1 MPAGFNGD
9 MRVPREEFTMKKLV
23 LSLAAVAACA
33 CGGAWAQGADC
44 QAGAA
49 WGTPAGCG
57 NPGDAPGYVYN
68 NGAVYNNGVN
78 VYNNSGW
85 PPANSN
91 AYPYGYAVPGILG
104 ALGFPQIVQ
113 SQRYPQYQ
121 ASRGDRDGDGVRN
134 RSDRYPDD
142 PRYR

>member
-1 MPAGFNGD
+1 

-23 LSLAAVAACA
+23 LSLAAVAAFA
-33 CGGAWAQGADC
+33 CGGAGAQGAVC

-57 NPGDAPGYVYN
+57 HPGDAPGYGYGNVYRN
-68 NGAVYNNGVN
+68 DGVN

-91 AYPYGYAVPGILG
+91 AYPYGYALPGVLG
-104 ALGFPQIVQ
+104 ALGFPQIAQQYPV
-113 SQRYPQYQ
+113 YPQNQ
-121 ASRGDRDGDGVRN
+121 ARRNDRDGDGVRN
-134 RSDRYPDD
+134 SRDRYPDD
-142 PRYR
+142 ARYR

>member
-1 MPAGFNGD
+1 
-9 MRVPREEFTMKKLV
+9 MKKLV
-23 LSLAAVAACA
+23 LSLAAVAAFA
-33 CGGAWAQGADC
+33 SAGAWAQGADC
-44 QAGAA
+44 QAGSA

-57 NPGDAPGYVYN
+57 NPSDAPGPLYRGN
-68 NGAVYNNGVN
+68 DGVN

-91 AYPYGYAVPGILG
+91 AYPYGYAVPGVLG

-121 ASRGDRDGDGVRN
+121 ASRNDRDGDGVRN
-134 RSDRYPDD
+134 SRDRHPDD